1 MQPINWPR
9 RRRLSFIMNFLHTP
23 RSRSEPTDTEPWH
36 QFTGRG
42 TENFSSIENLFFPI
56 LRAEIWHPLIGHR
69 TADLSSV
76 EILFLLHLSAVWSR
90 DIAPIHRPLHR
101 AFFLPW
107 NPFVVPLKAEL

>member
-9 RRRLSFIMNFLHTP
+9 RRRLSFIMNFLRTP
-23 RSRSEPTDTEPWH
+23 RSRSEPTGTEPWH
-36 QFTGRG
+36 QFTDRG

-76 EILFLLHLSAVWSR
+76 EILFFATPRRRSEPRYSPYPSAPTPG
-90 DIAPIHRPLHR
+90 IFPALK
-101 AFFLPW
+101 
-107 NPFVVPLKAEL
+107 PFCCTPQS